1 MKELSLHILDV
12 AQNSLSAGATWL
24 ELALVFRGEQLTL
37 TIEDDGQGMAPEF
50 LNAVLDP
57 FTTSR
62 TTRSVGLGLPLL
74 KLTAEQT
81 GGTMTVDSTVG
92 VGTSVR
98 AVFHTGHIDCP
109 PLGDLPST
117 LALLIQGAPEVT
129 YRFVYDVDGKVF
141 QMDTQELRD
150 VLGEEVSL
158 AEPEIILWLT
168 DYIAEGLAEIG
179 GPREME

>member
-12 AQNSLSAGATWL
+12 AQNSLSAGAAWL
-24 ELALVFRGEQLTL
+24 ELSLVFRGEELIL
-37 TIEDDGQGMAPEF
+37 TIRDDGHGMEPEF
-50 LNAVLDP
+50 LAAVLDP

-81 GGTMTVDSTVG
+81 GGEMTVDSTVG

-98 AVFHTGHIDCP
+98 AVFHTSHIDCP
-109 PLGDLPST
+109 PLGDLAST

-129 YRFVYDVDGKVF
+129 YCFTYDVDGRVLR
-141 QMDTQELRD
+141 MDTRELRD
-150 VLGEEVSL
+150 VLGDDVSL

-179 GPREME
+179 GPGEME